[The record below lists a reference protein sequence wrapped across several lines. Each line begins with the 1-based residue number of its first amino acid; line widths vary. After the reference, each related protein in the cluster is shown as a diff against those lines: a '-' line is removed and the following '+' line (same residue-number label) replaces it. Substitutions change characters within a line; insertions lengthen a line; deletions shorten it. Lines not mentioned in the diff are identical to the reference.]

1 MTKRILVP
9 LDRSSA
15 AEEVLPLV
23 AAIARGSGASVR
35 LLAVS
40 PEPDCL
46 VNERGGVVAYVDQE
60 SARLEAECLDYL
72 QTAAVQLDDTCD
84 VECAVRF
91 GEPVSEILREAD
103 ASGAD
108 LIAVTTTGRSG
119 VGRVVLGSVAEEVL
133 RKADAPVVLM
143 RPSNHRH

>member
-1 MTKRILVP
+1 MAKRILVP

-15 AEEVLPLV
+15 AEEVVPLV

-35 LLAVS
+35 LLVVS
-40 PEPDCL
+40 VEPDHL
-46 VNERGGVVAYVDQE
+46 VNERGRVVAYADQE

-72 QTAAVQLDDTCD
+72 RRMAEQFDDPSD

-91 GEPVSEILREAD
+91 GEPVTEILREAD
-103 ASGAD
+103 ASEAD

-133 RKADAPVVLM
+133 RKAQAPVVLM